1 MRILLS
7 PAKTFRN
14 GDIPVDAGA
23 SQPLF
28 AGNASELM
36 SSLSLESEDSLM
48 TTMDISPD
56 LASETSKRH
65 HQWGA
70 PFHPGNARTAIHA
83 FHGEVFRALGA
94 ERWNASDLDH
104 AQNRLRII
112 SGLYGLLRP
121 LDLIQQYRLEMG
133 GKWRPK
139 GHQNLYEYWGTS

>member
-48 TTMDISPD
+48 TTMDISP
-56 LASETSKRH
+56 
-65 HQWGA
+65 
-70 PFHPGNARTAIHA
+70 
-83 FHGEVFRALGA
+83 
-94 ERWNASDLDH
+94 
-104 AQNRLRII
+104 
-112 SGLYGLLRP
+112 
-121 LDLIQQYRLEMG
+121 
-133 GKWRPK
+133 
-139 GHQNLYEYWGTS
+139 